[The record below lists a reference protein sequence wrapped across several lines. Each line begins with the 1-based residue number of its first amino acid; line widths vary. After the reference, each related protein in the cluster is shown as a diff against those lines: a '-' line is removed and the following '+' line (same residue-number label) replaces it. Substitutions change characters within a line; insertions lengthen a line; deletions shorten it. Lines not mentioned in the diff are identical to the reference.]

1 MDLDIGIV
9 HTYNNYNLQ
18 VNHAQV
24 ASGEVD
30 QGVIDNDIDP
40 ELPEEEAHA
49 LYGARVADW
58 LALAALQLG
67 VLSAEQAQGAELR
80 FSAYTQ
86 DTATFL
92 QPFVLAHQS
101 EQRGDTSPYV
111 EDVQV
116 DI

>member
-1 MDLDIGIV
+1 M
-9 HTYNNYNLQ
+9 
-18 VNHAQV
+18 

-80 FSAYTQ
+80 FSGYTQ

-116 DI
+116 DIHLKRTEIFS

>member
-1 MDLDIGIV
+1 M
-9 HTYNNYNLQ
+9 
-18 VNHAQV
+18 

-40 ELPEEEAHA
+40 ELPEAEAHA

-67 VLSAEQAQGAELR
+67 VLSAEQAQGAGLR

-111 EDVQV
+111 EEVQV
-116 DI
+116 YINLIIFSFALALNICTL